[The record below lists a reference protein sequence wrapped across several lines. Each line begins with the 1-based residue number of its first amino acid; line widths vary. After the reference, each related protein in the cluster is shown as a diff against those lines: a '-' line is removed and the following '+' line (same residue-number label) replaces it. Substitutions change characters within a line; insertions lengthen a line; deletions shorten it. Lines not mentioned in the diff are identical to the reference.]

1 MNKEKELVI
10 RFGVLT
16 FLFSIIVSSIYRIK
30 KGLDADGIFSVFWL
44 YCVGNHVLQYK
55 QSGKKKHIFIAVL
68 SFANA
73 VLLMLMHCRNQ
84 HRSEQ

>member
-30 KGLDADGIFSVFWL
+30 KGLDADDIFSVFWL
-44 YCVGNHVLQYK
+44 YCVGNHVLQY
-55 QSGKKKHIFIAVL
+55 
-68 SFANA
+68 N
-73 VLLMLMHCRNQ
+73 R
-84 HRSEQ
+84 